1 MATIWMADIDGL
13 GNSPIGH
20 YDPGPS
26 GWTWN
31 TALNGYAWGATG
43 LPAGYT
49 NVVRGTGLSLSP
61 PAGTVTSFH
70 IYAPDGV
77 TEVYSLTGV
86 SVALTDMLNGITV
99 SDPALGDIF
108 VRGLPVLL
116 QGDDTATGTSYA
128 DALMTGNASL
138 SGGGH
143 DLAYAGAGEDIL
155 GGGSGNDTLYGGA
168 ETDII
173 SGGSGNDSL
182 YGDGG
187 NDLLI
192 AEDSPTVA
200 GFVYGPNAL
209 FGGDGD
215 DTLWGQVNWGILD
228 PIASKASTVVADG
241 GSGFDILHA
250 NLAHLTQGVFL
261 DLRDPYVVQDLYDG
275 SRIVGIEKVELA
287 LGSGNDTVHT
297 GVNGDVIHT
306 GVGNDVVYWSGG
318 SSTGVNLGDGDD
330 VFYWGNVVGS
340 FHSSNG
346 GLEAGAGNDT
356 LVADFSAYA
365 SAPITTSGFETID
378 YTGTAV
384 RDVFYGGVGNDTFR
398 AGAGHDEIW
407 AGDGDDLL
415 EGGLGSDLLMGDLGR
430 DTLSYATSDAGV
442 QIRLSDNTAAGG
454 HATGDTIGGF
464 EHVVGSAMADVVQGN
479 GLANRIDAAAGH
491 DRILGNS
498 GADTLDGG
506 QGSDTLSG
514 GNDRDLLRGGN
525 GADRLSGGKSADVME
540 GNAGN
545 DTLTGGAGQDAF
557 VFRPG
562 DGTDRITDFANG
574 DDVLD
579 LRDFGFATR
588 AHAISQATQLGA
600 DVVFSLSGGT
610 VVVIEN
616 FQISLINGSDVLI

>member
-13 GNSPIGH
+13 GASPIGH

-43 LPAGYT
+43 LPVGYT

-99 SDPALGDIF
+99 NDPALGDIF
-108 VRGLPVLL
+108 VRGFPVLL

-155 GGGSGNDTLYGGA
+155 GGGSGNDSLYGGDD
-168 ETDII
+168 TDII

-182 YGDGG
+182 YGEGG

-192 AEDSPTVA
+192 AEDAASVP
-200 GFVYGPNAL
+200 GYVYSANAL

-215 DTLWGQVNWGILD
+215 DTLWGQFNWGILD

-241 GSGFDILHA
+241 GAGFDYLRA

-261 DLRDPYVVQDLYDG
+261 DLRDPDVAQDLYDG
-275 SRIVGIEKVELA
+275 SRILGIEKVELA

-306 GVGNDVVYWSGG
+306 GAGNDVVYWSGG
-318 SSTGVNLGDGDD
+318 TSTGVNLGDGDD

-340 FHSSNG
+340 FHSSVG

-356 LVADFSAYA
+356 LIADFSAHA

-398 AGAGHDEIW
+398 AGAGNDEIW
-407 AGDGDDLL
+407 SGEGDDTVEGGLGGDLLVGGLGNDRLSYATSNLGVRINLVVNSAAGGHADGDTILQFEHLTGSSRGDVLQGQGLANAIDGGAGNDRILGNGGSDTL
-415 EGGLGSDLLMGDLGR
+415 EGGLGN
-430 DTLSYATSDAGV
+430 DTLLGGNQQDTLRGGDGDDS
-442 QIRLSDNTAAGG
+442 LSG
-454 HATGDTIGGF
+454 
-464 EHVVGSAMADVVQGN
+464 GSA
-479 GLANRIDAAAGH
+479 ID
-491 DRILGNS
+491 I
-498 GADTLDGG
+498 LDGG
-506 QGSDTLSG
+506 T
-514 GNDRDLLRGGN
+514 
-525 GADRLSGGKSADVME
+525 
-540 GNAGN
+540 GN
-545 DTLTGGAGQDAF
+545 DTLIGGTGKDDF

-562 DGTDRITDFANG
+562 DGTDRITDFTNG
-574 DDVLD
+574 DDQLD
-579 LRDFGFATR
+579 LRAYDFSSR
-588 AHAISQATQLGA
+588 LVAISNAAQVGA
-600 DVVFSLSGGT
+600 DVVFTLSGGT

-616 FQISLINGSDVLI
+616 FLMAQLDVTDVLI